1 MEMELTLL
9 FKSFYWHLQVQA
21 LHNKKKIYSTSSEE
35 NNKIRTKEMKQS
47 SQCNI

>member
-21 LHNKKKIYSTSSEE
+21 LHNKKIYSTSSEE
-35 NNKIRTKEMKQS
+35 NN
-47 SQCNI
+47 